1 MARSSDAAL
10 RRVWEDRLRRYACS
24 DITVAGFCE
33 RERVS
38 VPSFYH
44 WRRKIADSER
54 SSSGAAEGKQIAQQ
68 RPLQAF
74 VPVRITQATTIEM
87 RLSNGVRFLLPAGD
101 EILLAAAITAAGR
114 LRVSESEGEA
124 C

>member
-1 MARSSDAAL
+1 MARSGDAAL

-24 DITVAGFCE
+24 DVTVAGFCE

-44 WRRKIADSER
+44 WRRKIADSPQR
-54 SSSGAAEGKQIAQQ
+54 SGTSGSKEIAQR

-74 VPVRITQATTIEM
+74 VPVRITQSATIQM
-87 RLSNGVRFLLPAGD
+87 RLPNGVEFSLPASD
-101 EILLAAAITAAGR
+101 EVLLTAAITAAGR
-114 LRVSESEGEA
+114 LRASESEGEA